1 MGRQD
6 PPGLTFDSG
15 ALIAFEAYDRRVA
28 VLVQRAKDLERTIVI
43 PAAVLAQVWRGRGP
57 RQARLAIL
65 LGAGNVTVHD
75 LNRSRAQVAGELCGR
90 SGTSDVVDASVVAA
104 AWTHGRIVVTSDPDD
119 IRRLD
124 PGLTIV
130 SV

>member
-15 ALIAFEAYDRRVA
+15 ALLAFESRDRRVD
-28 VLVQRAKDLERTIVI
+28 VLVQRAKDLGRPIVI
-43 PAAVLAQVWRGRGP
+43 PAGVLAQVWRGRGP

-65 LGAGNVTVHD
+65 LSGVRVSVQD
-75 LNRSRAQVAGELCGR
+75 LTRSRAEAVGQLCGR
-90 SGTSDVVDASVVAA
+90 SGTSDVVDASVVVA
-104 AWTHGRIVVTSDPDD
+104 AWTNGRVVVTSDPDD

-124 PGLTIV
+124 ASMTIV
-130 SV
+130 AV